1 MPMVSAALRVS
12 SVAPPQAGPLLPASP
27 RYTSAMNV
35 ATRAGVAFLLCLPL
49 TGCYVKTHGLQS
61 TSGGTTTTVTSS
73 QVGGVAKFSGGA
85 VAFSSGQ
92 VPPSSAPGG
101 HLRWSGTSSGT
112 ILVGAVFV
120 GLLGQMVGWNQPNPL
135 PEGTKIMH
143 TCSCFKQEEVKS
155 EK

>member
-12 SVAPPQAGPLLPASP
+12 SVARPQAVPLLRASP
-27 RYTSAMNV
+27 RYTLAMNV

-73 QVGGVAKFSGGA
+73 QVVGVAKFSGGA

-101 HLRWSGTSSGT
+101 HLRWSGTTSGS

-155 EK
+155 DK

>member
-1 MPMVSAALRVS
+1 MSI
-12 SVAPPQAGPLLPASP
+12 
-27 RYTSAMNV
+27 
-35 ATRAGVAFLLCLPL
+35 ATRAGVAFLVCLPL
-49 TGCYVKTHGLQS
+49 TGCYVKTHGVQS

-101 HLRWSGTSSGT
+101 HLRWSGTTSGA
-112 ILVGAVFV
+112 ILVGVVIAGFLNHVV
-120 GLLGQMVGWNQPNPL
+120 GFNQPNPL

-143 TCSCFKQEEVKS
+143 TCSCFQKPVTSDE
-155 EK
+155 